1 MDKDSFQWE
10 SDEKNFDER
19 DVKDLAMIYLDVP
32 TF

>member
-19 DVKDLAMIYLDVP
+19 DVKDFKLSTKISLE
-32 TF
+32 